1 MKRLAFLLTAVLA
14 TTASAAEITRVASS
28 FEEKDPFG
36 MYLNFSYVHTADRG
50 TLTREWYQL
59 GELQDVTELRYQKR
73 ENKLGIDINL
83 GIYKDL
89 ELHVGVPIVF
99 NQDRNWFFAGG
110 TNETNTTIQ
119 RNCGDARGT
128 PCANPGSGTDLLF
141 GLPPFPGGIN
151 SYRSGLGDFTFGLA
165 WNAFNQ
171 KKDASKPTWT
181 LRFDYTAPTAAL
193 LNPSVQTSTGTRGN
207 IGDKLHRYT
216 WATAV
221 SRRISK
227 YVEPYFEL
235 HYTLAW
241 RGPGAYSN
249 CDDAS
254 AERMGYPENCGYTP
268 PDGKPGWERAQT
280 GIQPVHTGGSIFGVE
295 ITAFERED
303 RHQRVSFDFRG
314 FVNYVSEGRYYNE
327 ASDLFGKLLYTSDY
341 GQAGAQFGFIGQ
353 AAEFV
358 ILKASLSFAYNS
370 EHFLTNENIGK
381 DFDGNDRV
389 DVTGNPSEIN
399 PNYDFRV
406 DRVGRRFRIEQQ
418 FVFVPQITATFNF

>member
-1 MKRLAFLLTAVLA
+1 MKRLGFLCAALFA
-14 TTASAAEITRVASS
+14 TTAFAAEVTRVASS

-36 MYLNFSYVHTADRG
+36 MFLNFTFLHTADRG
-50 TLTREWYQL
+50 TLTRERYQK
-59 GELQDVTELRYQKR
+59 GELQDVTELRYQKI

-99 NQDRNWFFAGG
+99 QQDRNWFFAGG
-110 TNETNTTIQ
+110 TNEMNTTLT
-119 RNCGDARGT
+119 RNCGDARGSG
-128 PCANPGSGTDLLF
+128 CANPGNGTDQLF
-141 GLPPFPGGIN
+141 GLPPFPGGLN

-165 WNAFNQ
+165 WNPFVQ
-171 KKDASKPTWT
+171 KKDPSKPTWT

-193 LNPSVQTSTGTRGN
+193 LNPSVATSSSQRGN
-207 IGDKLHRYT
+207 IGDKLHRY
-216 WATAV
+216 AFSTAV
-221 SRRISK
+221 SKRISK

-254 AERMGYPENCGYTP
+254 PDRMGYPENCGYSP
-268 PDGKPGWERAQT
+268 PNGKVGWSRAET
-280 GIQPVHTGGSIFGVE
+280 GIKPVHTGGSIFGVE

-303 RHQRVSFDFRG
+303 RHQRVAFDFRG

-327 ASDLFGKLLYTSDY
+327 MSDLFGKLLYTSDY
-341 GQAGAQFGFIGQ
+341 GQAGAQFGFVGQ

-358 ILKASLSFAYNS
+358 IFRASVSFAYNS
-370 EHFLTNENIGK
+370 ERFLTNESIGK
-381 DFDGNDRV
+381 SFDDNDTV
-389 DVTGNPSEIN
+389 DVTTNPREIN

-406 DRVGRRFRIEQQ
+406 DHVGRRFRIEQQ
-418 FVFVPQITATFNF
+418 FVFVPQISATFNF

>member
-1 MKRLAFLLTAVLA
+1 MKRLSFLLAAVLA
-14 TTASAAEITRVASS
+14 STASAAELTRVASS

-36 MYLNFSYVHTADRG
+36 MYLNFTFDRTADRG
-50 TLTREWYQL
+50 TITREWYQL
-59 GELQDVTELRYQKR
+59 GELQDVTELRYQKYDTR
-73 ENKLGIDINL
+73 LGIDVNL

-89 ELHVGVPIVF
+89 EFHVGVPIVF
-99 NQDRNWFFAGG
+99 QQDRNWFFAGG
-110 TNETNTTIQ
+110 TNETNSTIG
-119 RNCGDARGT
+119 RNCGDAAGST
-128 PCANPGSGTDLLF
+128 CANPGSGTDQLF

-171 KKDASKPTWT
+171 KKDSSKPTWT
-181 LRFDYTAPTAAL
+181 LRFDYTAPTAQL
-193 LNPSVQTSTGTRGN
+193 LNPSVPTASGTRGN

-216 WATAV
+216 FATAV

-227 YVEPYFEL
+227 FVEPYFEL

-254 AERMGYPENCGYTP
+254 AERMGHPENCG
-268 PDGKPGWERAQT
+268 KPGWDRAET
-280 GIQPVHTGGSIFGVE
+280 GVKPVHTGGTQFGVE

-303 RHQRVSFDFRG
+303 RHQKVTFDFRG
-314 FVNYVSEGRYYNE
+314 FVNYFSEGRYYNE
-327 ASDLFGKLLYTSDY
+327 MSDLFGKLLYTSDY
-341 GQAGAQFGFIGQ
+341 GQAGGQFGFVGQ

-358 ILKASLSFAYNS
+358 ILKAYTSFAYNS

-381 DFDGNDRV
+381 DL
-389 DVTGNPSEIN
+389 TGNGTVDITTNPEEIN
-399 PNYDFRV
+399 PNYDSRI
-406 DRVGRRFRIEQQ
+406 DRVGRRFRLEQN
-418 FVFVPQITATFNF
+418 FIFKIMITATFNF